1 MTAVVL
7 MLALGSFLE
16 YSNANNLIML
26 FINLCVAASFALH
39 ASTDPSNFDFLLG
52 VVEIITYAQLIYLA
66 KWLRSGGLL
75 LNFAIVKLATYGCLK
90 MFTIIF
96 IHFKDVDEKKFVD
109 IINWALCG
117 LLSLLALI
125 QFFCC
130 SMEPLDVDLIIYE

>member
-26 FINLCVAASFALH
+26 FINLCVVASYALH

-52 VVEIITYAQLIYLA
+52 VVEIIRYAQLTYLA

-75 LNFAIVKLATYGCLK
+75 LFFAIVQKRRMVG
-90 MFTIIF
+90 F
-96 IHFKDVDEKKFVD
+96 FV
-109 IINWALCG
+109 
-117 LLSLLALI
+117 
-125 QFFCC
+125 
-130 SMEPLDVDLIIYE
+130 